1 MLFDSYETRADEA
14 LLQLGRQRYL
24 DRDQPR
30 RLLITEASAA
40 ALFIAVAVALVAFGS
55 SAGSLSVAAL
65 AVTVVAYI
73 VAGQVRYPVGSAW
86 TAPTQLVFVPMLF
99 VLPTPYVPLI
109 VAACSVADQVPQ
121 AIRGQLSAA
130 RAFAR
135 IADSFYA
142 VGPVLV
148 LMLFGAQVFSWTNL
162 PIYVLAFAAQVAV
175 DTGAGLART
184 WFAERVRPR
193 DQVPMLWLYV
203 TDGCLSCIGLLVA
216 AVAVDNIWV
225 VVLTLPLIAM
235 LGLLARERRQRLD

>member
-1 MLFDSYETRADEA
+1 MLFDSYETRADEG
-14 LLQLGRQRYL
+14 LLQQGRQRYL
-24 DRDQPR
+24 DNDDPR
-30 RLLITEASAA
+30 RLLIPEASAA
-40 ALFIAVAVALVAFGS
+40 AAFVAVAVGFVLFGS
-55 SAGSLSVAAL
+55 SPRSFSISAL

-73 VAGQVRYPVGSAW
+73 AAGQVRYPVGSAW

-148 LMLFGAQVFSWTNL
+148 LMLFGAEVFSWANL
-162 PIYVLAFAAQVAV
+162 PIYVLAFGAQVTFDA
-175 DTGAGLART
+175 GAGLTRT

-193 DQVPMLWLYV
+193 DQLPMLW
-203 TDGCLSCIGLLVA
+203 
-216 AVAVDNIWV
+216 
-225 VVLTLPLIAM
+225 
-235 LGLLARERRQRLD
+235 